1 MRYLQDH
8 VLDIATGLWTGEY
21 RTPRHPSFMI
31 SREAKSSQ
39 TRCPLFFIG
48 RYKRRFGKGLN
59 MFDNQSKGLR
69 QDSEGPV
76 LDWLE
81 LDLRV
86 CIL

>member
-1 MRYLQDH
+1 
-8 VLDIATGLWTGEY
+8 
-21 RTPRHPSFMI
+21 
-31 SREAKSSQ
+31 
-39 TRCPLFFIG
+39 
-48 RYKRRFGKGLN
+48 